1 MTHRST
7 ITLALIVSLPW
18 AMGSC
23 RGVQTPAEQEIPQ
36 VALPVQGFSA
46 VEEPPFVVIGAGD
59 EAAVGELATG
69 VIRPAA
75 AALRRDFFDA
85 DPGADLQI
93 WLFPDAHSRERHA
106 PSVVAHHDAG
116 RDGYYSVADH
126 VIVATLSA
134 GEQSPLHYLVHAYM
148 RTNLPA
154 CPVWYDEG
162 LGTLFEVSAVE
173 DGHLVGRVDGR
184 LPGLQQAI
192 RGGELPDL
200 ATLAG
205 LSAPEFH
212 GPGHELHAGM
222 ARYLCY
228 YLQQHDLLPSFHRQ
242 LLANTADDPDGSR
255 TLLTVLGE
263 DELAAFQERW
273 QRWTLALVA
282 EG

>member
-1 MTHRST
+1 MTRRT
-7 ITLALIVSLPW
+7 PIALALIVSLPW
-18 AMGSC
+18 ALWSC
-23 RGVQTPAEQEIPQ
+23 RGVQAPAEQEIPQ
-36 VALPVQGFSA
+36 VALPVAGFSA
-46 VEEPPFVVIGAGD
+46 VDEPPFVVIGASG
-59 EAAVGELATG
+59 EVAVGEFATG

-75 AALRRDFFDA
+75 TALRRDFFET
-85 DPGADLQI
+85 DPGAGLQI

-106 PSVVAHHDAG
+106 PSVVAHHDPG

-126 VIVATLSA
+126 AIVATLSA

-148 RTNLPA
+148 HANLPA

-162 LGTLFEVSAVE
+162 LGTLFQVSAVE

-184 LPGLQQAI
+184 LPGVQQAI
-192 RGGELPDL
+192 RGGTLPDL
-200 ATLAG
+200 ATLTA
-205 LSAPEFH
+205 LSAAEFH

-242 LLANTADDPDGSR
+242 LQADVAGDPDGSR
-255 TLLTVLGE
+255 TLLGVLGE
-263 DELAAFQERW
+263 GDLAAFQERW
-273 QRWTLALVA
+273 QQWTLALVA